1 MLWTQKAGGAG
12 ADAAKGQLGPPG
24 RGCLGVHLQRGQR
37 PWAGSAIPQAMGSG
51 GLALV
56 CAAVF
61 VLTSSELNCP

>member
-1 MLWTQKAGGAG
+1 MPRGASSVRQ
-12 ADAAKGQLGPPG
+12 AEAAWVSTSREVRGHGQ
-24 RGCLGVHLQRGQR
+24 GQR
-37 PWAGSAIPQAMGSG
+37 SHPLGSG